1 MDGLLDRWINGWM
14 DRYGWMNSIWMDGW
28 VDIWMDQLMEQR
40 IEGQKEKR
48 VKEKE
53 GRKIG

>member
-1 MDGLLDRWINGWM
+1 
-14 DRYGWMNSIWMDGW
+14 MDGW

-48 VKEKE
+48 VKEE
-53 GRKIG
+53 EVRKIG

>member
-1 MDGLLDRWINGWM
+1 
-14 DRYGWMNSIWMDGW
+14 MDGW

-48 VKEKE
+48 VKEEE
-53 GRKIG
+53 GRKVG